1 MNFVLKMALRELKA
15 SWKRLV
21 LFFVCIAIGVGAIV
35 TLRSLIQS
43 VRSSVTGEAQSLMAG
58 DIEISSSREWTPEVL
73 QKIQSTLAAAP
84 QAQQIQQLEVIE
96 TPTMSRAAS
105 DETGTSSRIELR
117 GVPPGYPFYGTIQLE
132 DGGILSPD
140 RLANNG
146 IVVQP
151 ALLVQLNVKA
161 GDEIKIGTL
170 NCRIQGVIQSDPA
183 STLSA
188 LSFGPRVFMSLET
201 LKQSGLIV
209 FGTRAR
215 YRLLLKVPEPQ
226 VEPLFNSLKE
236 SLKGQLVS
244 VNSYRNSQNR
254 ITTQFNQAEDF
265 LSLAGLIVVI
275 LGGIGVSSVIRVYIT
290 QRFKSIAILKCLG
303 STSRQIISTYLTQV
317 LLLALAGSALGIGVA
332 YLAVWATPRY
342 FLTDFPIQVDFHLT
356 ASAIGQG
363 LGIGVL
369 IALLFSLVP
378 LLDIRSVKPNL
389 LLRGESG
396 DRKKRFDL
404 VQITAVTVVVSGLL
418 GIASWQAG
426 SIKIG
431 AAFLGGLAITALLL
445 FGVSI
450 LLVSGLRKIRT
461 IPRFVVRQGITNLY
475 RPGNQT
481 RLILLTTGL
490 GVFFIIAV
498 NLIQTN
504 LLKEFNFSLLQNA
517 SDMFL
522 IDIQQD
528 QRVGLVELV
537 RPVIGTDIELVPS
550 LRARLIAF
558 DGKPIELE
566 TVENASERNR
576 LGREYTVTYSNKLGS
591 NEQIVDGKFWDAT
604 PSTEPE
610 VSIEEM
616 LYQNTGLKVG
626 STLTVDILGR
636 RITAKITSLRKVDWR
651 NSRTGFVILFRPGV
665 LDTAPHTYLAGI
677 KGPTDQRARS
687 QFQTLI
693 IKQFPNITVIDALDI
708 INRTKSILSGFT
720 LAVSFI
726 GGFVFLCGVLILVGS
741 IAMTKY
747 HRVYETAILKTL
759 GAKRKAIILITLVE
773 YGLLGLLAGTIGSSA
788 ALGLAWAV
796 STKILQIDWHFY
808 PSINI
813 AGVVVTMLLVVFVGV
828 VSTLDIMVK
837 KPLGVLRGE

>member
-1 MNFVLKMALRELKA
+1 MGIAYMALPLQFEFLH
-15 SWKRLV
+15 LV
-21 LFFVCIAIGVGAIV
+21 VFHGKY
-35 TLRSLIQS
+35 Q
-43 VRSSVTGEAQSLMAG
+43 
-58 DIEISSSREWTPEVL
+58 
-73 QKIQSTLAAAP
+73 
-84 QAQQIQQLEVIE
+84 
-96 TPTMSRAAS
+96 RA
-105 DETGTSSRIELR
+105 
-117 GVPPGYPFYGTIQLE
+117 
-132 DGGILSPD
+132 
-140 RLANNG
+140 
-146 IVVQP
+146 
-151 ALLVQLNVKA
+151 
-161 GDEIKIGTL
+161 
-170 NCRIQGVIQSDPA
+170 
-183 STLSA
+183 
-188 LSFGPRVFMSLET
+188 
-201 LKQSGLIV
+201 
-209 FGTRAR
+209 
-215 YRLLLKVPEPQ
+215 
-226 VEPLFNSLKE
+226 
-236 SLKGQLVS
+236 
-244 VNSYRNSQNR
+244 
-254 ITTQFNQAEDF
+254 
-265 LSLAGLIVVI
+265 
-275 LGGIGVSSVIRVYIT
+275 
-290 QRFKSIAILKCLG
+290 
-303 STSRQIISTYLTQV
+303 
-317 LLLALAGSALGIGVA
+317 
-332 YLAVWATPRY
+332 
-342 FLTDFPIQVDFHLT
+342 
-356 ASAIGQG
+356 
-363 LGIGVL
+363 
-369 IALLFSLVP
+369 
-378 LLDIRSVKPNL
+378 
-389 LLRGESG
+389 
-396 DRKKRFDL
+396 
-404 VQITAVTVVVSGLL
+404 
-418 GIASWQAG
+418 
-426 SIKIG
+426 
-431 AAFLGGLAITALLL
+431 
-445 FGVSI
+445 
-450 LLVSGLRKIRT
+450 
-461 IPRFVVRQGITNLY
+461 
-475 RPGNQT
+475 
-481 RLILLTTGL
+481 
-490 GVFFIIAV
+490 
-498 NLIQTN
+498 
-504 LLKEFNFSLLQNA
+504 
-517 SDMFL
+517 MFL

-636 RITAKITSLRKVDWR
+636 KITAKVTSLRKVDWR

-665 LDTAPHTYLAGI
+665 LDAAPHTYLAGI

-708 INRTKSILSGFT
+708 INRTKSILGGFT

-796 STKILQIDWHFY
+796 STKILKIDWHFY

-813 AGVVVTMLLVVFVGV
+813 GGVVVTLLLVVFVGV
-828 VSTLDIMVK
+828 VSTLDIMVR